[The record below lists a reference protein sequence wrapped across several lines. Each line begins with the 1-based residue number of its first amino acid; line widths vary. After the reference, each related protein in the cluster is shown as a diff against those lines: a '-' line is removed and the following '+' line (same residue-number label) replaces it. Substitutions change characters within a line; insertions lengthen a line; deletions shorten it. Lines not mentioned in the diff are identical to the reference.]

1 MRNYIL
7 PNENSFG
14 DVDDLKKISDLI
26 RLDEPYEKGGLPLY
40 SNTSQMLVSTND
52 THSLILG
59 TTGSRKTRSFVFPM
73 VLNIAGAKEKEMVFV
88 YGDQNNKL
96 NFYNHNKND
105 LYYDDSNDTCFGS
118 FFILY
123 KRDKDTLK
131 LRIPYNMIN
140 FVMKRTYF
148 YRANAIEIF
157 TSNQKS
163 YYLLFYTFLRKNSTT
178 L

>member
-73 VLNIAGAKEKEMVFV
+73 VLNIAGAKEKQSMIVHDTKGDVPKYTYDYLIKNGYDV
-88 YGDQNNKL
+88 YVL
-96 NFYNHNKND
+96 NFRDPSASDHYNIFDSVTNIIKKN
-105 LYYDDSNDTCFGS
+105 TQ
-118 FFILY
+118 
-123 KRDKDTLK
+123 KAKK
-131 LRIPYNMIN
+131 
-140 FVMKRTYF
+140 K
-148 YRANAIEIF
+148 IE
-157 TSNQKS
+157 S
-163 YYLLFYTFLRKNSTT
+163 YML
-178 L
+178 